1 MRAFLG
7 NGRSM
12 RGRAVLRRSIFIQ
25 TTETPNPDSLMFYPA
40 MKILEDGVGS
50 ADFVSLKA
58 AARSPLAR
66 QLFTIEGVTGV
77 FLSQEFVTLKKE
89 SDVTWN
95 EIKPAAFETM
105 MDFFASG
112 RPVLEDGADQ
122 RADTKINDD
131 DDEVVILIK

>member
-1 MRAFLG
+1 
-7 NGRSM
+7 M